1 VANRVVEAAAGRR
14 VCVVASAMG
23 DTTDELL
30 GLPKRSRH
38 FRRRASWTCS

>member
-1 VANRVVEAAAGRR
+1 VVEAATGRR

-30 GLPKRSRH
+30 GLAEEVTALPPPRNS
-38 FRRRASWTCS
+38 FRIF